1 MSIAFLHCSTM
12 SEAAPPS
19 CAITW
24 AGVTGGSPEPKPSP
38 RPEAP
43 GPWAL
48 HPRPAALTCAMKL
61 RATLSSEVHEET
73 DHHVITL
80 PGSYSS
86 YLLRGVARKGE
97 GCGEGKGVVA
107 RLRACLWLGEG
118 AQVGGDAAPQRDG
131 LVEGHATHRLEEEA
145 QVAQVP
151 RHLPR
156 PEELRRAQASSGELR
171 RAQASSGEAT

>member
-38 RPEAP
+38 RPRPEAR
-43 GPWAL
+43 GAWAL

-86 YLLRGVARKGE
+86 YLVRGVASKGE
-97 GCGEGKGVVA
+97 GCGEGKGGW
-107 RLRACLWLGEG
+107 RGSGG
-118 AQVGGDAAPQRDG
+118 AGWGTAHRSAAM
-131 LVEGHATHRLEEEA
+131 
-145 QVAQVP
+145 P
-151 RHLPR
+151 RHSVTGWSR
-156 PEELRRAQASSGELR
+156 GMQRIASKRRR
-171 RAQASSGEAT
+171 R